1 MNKIFLYY
9 KGDLLK
15 VGQFKRPQQK
25 NIIIKSWQNIYRV
38 KFNECEIKE
47 ELEAAA
53 PVIEPF
59 TVAKSVY
66 NSAGD
71 KSNYMGKSKFKK
83 GYLLKSVQ
91 KRNTNGKRNNFG
103 FTDI

>member
-15 VGQFKRPQQK
+15 VGQFKNDPQK
-25 NIIIKSWQNIYRV
+25 NVIIKSWQNTYRI
-38 KFNECEIKE
+38 KFNECEIKV
-47 ELEAAA
+47 ELEVVAA
-53 PVIEPF
+53 VVEPF
-59 TVAKSVY
+59 TAAKPIY
-66 NSAGD
+66 NPAGD

-83 GYLLKSVQ
+83 GYLLKSIQ

-103 FTDI
+103 FQD